1 VTADV
6 EAWTRL
12 FEVDCTL
19 ASVRPVAGTWPATG
33 MAASN
38 SLDVEFDD
46 VDVPEADAVGGPGF
60 LH

>member
-1 VTADV
+1 
-6 EAWTRL
+6 
-12 FEVDCTL
+12 
-19 ASVRPVAGTWPATG
+19 